1 MATQNAGGLL
11 AVWTDIAPEAER
23 EFNEWYNSEHI
34 PQLLGVPGFLS
45 GRRYQ
50 AVEGEPKYLALYE
63 LTGPDVLKGDAFQQV
78 REMPTEWTKKM
89 RPLFRNT
96 AIGVYS
102 QTFSCGS
109 RPTTDAEYVLTVR
122 LNIPAEKEA
131 EFNEWYNVDHVPAL
145 VGVPGVYCAR
155 RYAAVEGDPKYLAV
169 YEMNNGGVPKTPE
182 WDKARNSEWTLKI
195 RPHLKDGKVII
206 SRRIFPVT

>member
-1 MATQNAGGLL
+1 MATQSANGLL

-23 EFNEWYNSEHI
+23 EFNDWYNTEHI

-63 LTGPDVLKGDAFQQV
+63 LTDAEVMKSDAFRQV

-96 AIGVYS
+96 AIGTYR
-102 QTFSCGS
+102 QLFSHGT
-109 RPTTDAEYVLTVR
+109 RPAKDADFVLTVR
-122 LNIPAEKEA
+122 LNIPAEKEND
-131 EFNEWYNVDHVPAL
+131 FNEWYNVDHIPAL

-155 RYAAVEGDPKYLAV
+155 RYVAVEGDPKYLAV
-169 YEMNNGGVPKTPE
+169 YEMTEGRIPKSPE
-182 WDKARNSEWTLKI
+182 WDKARNSDWTLRI
-195 RPHLKDGKVII
+195 RPQLKDGKAIT
-206 SRRIFPVT
+206 SRRIVP